1 MPPYVAITTSKAQA
15 KSDVWNVE
23 SFRSLLE
30 RKSNDS
36 APWKKV
42 CVKTIES
49 MRAIPMHQHGLES

>member
-1 MPPYVAITTSKAQA
+1 MPPYVAVTTSKAQA

-49 MRAIPMHQHGLES
+49 MHAIPMHQHGLES